1 MIKLECFWKSFL
13 SSVCPGTVSMGDELS
28 KEVGVGM
35 SEKEMLK
42 ISVEEFTRVQK
53 YMLLIQDKESAAYKE
68 IKDRYIELKV
78 ILTASGINITE
89 LDKIKE

>member
-1 MIKLECFWKSFL
+1 
-13 SSVCPGTVSMGDELS
+13 
-28 KEVGVGM
+28 M

-42 ISVEEFTRVQK
+42 IMVEEFSRVQK
-53 YMLLIQDKESAAYKE
+53 YMILIQDKESAAYRE

-78 ILTASGINITE
+78 ILTVSGINITE

>member
-1 MIKLECFWKSFL
+1 
-13 SSVCPGTVSMGDELS
+13 
-28 KEVGVGM
+28 M

-42 ISVEEFTRVQK
+42 ITVEEFSRVQK
-53 YMLLIQDKESAAYKE
+53 YMILIQDKESAAYRE

>member
-1 MIKLECFWKSFL
+1 
-13 SSVCPGTVSMGDELS
+13 
-28 KEVGVGM
+28 M

-42 ISVEEFTRVQK
+42 VTVEEFSRVQK
-53 YMLLIQDKESAAYKE
+53 YMILIQDKESTAYRE

>member
-1 MIKLECFWKSFL
+1 
-13 SSVCPGTVSMGDELS
+13 
-28 KEVGVGM
+28 M